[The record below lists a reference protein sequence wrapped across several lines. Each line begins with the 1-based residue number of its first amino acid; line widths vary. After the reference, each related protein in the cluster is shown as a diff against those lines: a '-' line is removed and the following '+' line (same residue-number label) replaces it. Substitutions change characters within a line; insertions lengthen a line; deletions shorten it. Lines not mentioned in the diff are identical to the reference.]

1 MAPLAHSLVL
11 LSCTGSFAYHA
22 RPVLVQPHR
31 ATRTLPTV
39 ASAAPTPFESRETL
53 ANGEARTDGSS
64 EDHTNLHHY
73 PSGIGEAGAVPDPR
87 DEHLQSHMVD
97 VVHEGA
103 GARWQPQANAD
114 EVSSEEASGV
124 GSRTEGTLL
133 MLAVAMLWG
142 SNFPAVKATLEAGLP
157 GSAAAALRFSVAALA
172 LLPLLKPPEGEK
184 ELPRELV
191 LGGLEC
197 GCWLA
202 LGYIAQSLALH
213 DLPAGTV
220 AFLASLQVVFV
231 PVLLTL
237 MGGKFTPRLALAAAM
252 CIGGVGLLE
261 SEGTLMAVAEDVG
274 ATTNPSVATFL
285 ALLQPVGFGT
295 SYLRIESLMKRYPEY
310 GLQVSSLQL
319 LSNAAIA
326 VVWTAINALVLA
338 RATTPGFYD
347 LSALHEPS
355 VVAGVLYTGLISTAL
370 TVLLQTR
377 ALSMLPATD
386 SSVIVAT
393 EPLWAAGFATILLGE
408 VLDTNAQIGGAMILA
423 GCLSNV
429 LLPED
434 IGMPATE
441 PSPEQE
447 A

>member
-1 MAPLAHSLVL
+1 MRRTRATPAPHTRRTRATHAPHTRRSDATHMPHTRRTHVRVRVAYACRTGAC
-11 LSCTGSFAYHA
+11 SCADGHA
-22 RPVLVQPHR
+22 RAR
-31 ATRTLPTV
+31 AR
-39 ASAAPTPFESRETL
+39 A
-53 ANGEARTDGSS
+53 
-64 EDHTNLHHY
+64 
-73 PSGIGEAGAVPDPR
+73 
-87 DEHLQSHMVD
+87 
-97 VVHEGA
+97 
-103 GARWQPQANAD
+103 
-114 EVSSEEASGV
+114 
-124 GSRTEGTLL
+124 
-133 MLAVAMLWG
+133 
-142 SNFPAVKATLEAGLP
+142 
-157 GSAAAALRFSVAALA
+157 
-172 LLPLLKPPEGEK
+172 
-184 ELPRELV
+184 
-191 LGGLEC
+191 
-197 GCWLA
+197 
-202 LGYIAQSLALH
+202 
-213 DLPAGTV
+213 
-220 AFLASLQVVFV
+220 
-231 PVLLTL
+231 
-237 MGGKFTPRLALAAAM
+237 
-252 CIGGVGLLE
+252 
-261 SEGTLMAVAEDVG
+261 
-274 ATTNPSVATFL
+274 
-285 ALLQPVGFGT
+285 
-295 SYLRIESLMKRYPEY
+295 
-310 GLQVSSLQL
+310 QVSSLQL

>member
-1 MAPLAHSLVL
+1 MCHRAAAVQRSVRRVGPMAPLAHSLVL

-220 AFLASLQVVFV
+220 AFLASLQVGA
-231 PVLLTL
+231 L
-237 MGGKFTPRLALAAAM
+237 RALACACVLSRAP
-252 CIGGVGLLE
+252 VRARVL
-261 SEGTLMAVAEDVG
+261 SRA
-274 ATTNPSVATFL
+274 
-285 ALLQPVGFGT
+285 QPRQAPCVFG
-295 SYLRIESLMKRYPEY
+295 PH
-310 GLQVSSLQL
+310 
-319 LSNAAIA
+319 
-326 VVWTAINALVLA
+326 A
-338 RATTPGFYD
+338 RARGARIARSPCASGPPRHPVPSQRT
-347 LSALHEPS
+347 SANDQCPRAVRASPS
-355 VVAGVLYTGLISTAL
+355 PMVPIRAHSHRA
-370 TVLLQTR
+370 R
-377 ALSMLPATD
+377 ALSGGLCARPPHAD
-386 SSVIVAT
+386 GRQVHA
-393 EPLWAAGFATILLGE
+393 AAGPGCGD
-408 VLDTNAQIGGAMILA
+408 VYRRRGA
-423 GCLSNV
+423 
-429 LLPED
+429 P
-434 IGMPATE
+434 
-441 PSPEQE
+441 
-447 A
+447 